1 VCAVKIVA
9 KSLTEIDQK
18 RMLEFEIYKVVLG
31 ERYKKNDSKEI
42 VLSQNEVIAK
52 YYAKYPDIKDSVDAH

>member
-1 VCAVKIVA
+1 VKIVA